1 MREQWAA
8 EREEAKKVEAMRHQV
23 LMQANEEL
31 HEFNKQKRSMLADT
45 VAAERQSDMERLQAQ
60 LALEA
65 HESEREE
72 AARASMQH
80 ETRRFAEHMMM
91 QKRALASKEI
101 GCDPDR
107 SAAFNAAEGTLSIKT
122 GATAN
127 HPDRG
132 GRGERSGGVTMLYLG
147 GDDQEIRKA
156 RELARSAWTPP
167 HLLACCVP
175 GRPRESAA

>member
-1 MREQWAA
+1 MPFLESLELQPESTRGELENRASD
-8 EREEAKKVEAMRHQV
+8 V
-23 LMQANEEL
+23 LL
-31 HEFNKQKRSMLADT
+31 
-45 VAAERQSDMERLQAQ
+45 Q
-60 LALEA
+60 LAAQWE
-65 HESEREE
+65 
-72 AARASMQH
+72 
-80 ETRRFAEHMMM
+80 RFAHGDGKGLVAFKGVDFPGNDLKTLPCQTLREA
-91 QKRALASKEI
+91 RALASKEI

-147 GDDQEIRKA
+147 GDDQAMRKA

-175 GRPRESAA
+175 GRPRESVA

>member
-1 MREQWAA
+1 MPWLAIPFSHARRRAA
-8 EREEAKKVEAMRHQV
+8 LFAHFELDPESNQLV
-23 LMQANEEL
+23 LLDSTGATIHRDGATL
-31 HEFNKQKRSMLADT
+31 L
-45 VAAERQSDMERLQAQ
+45 Q
-60 LALEA
+60 LAAQWE
-65 HESEREE
+65 
-72 AARASMQH
+72 
-80 ETRRFAEHMMM
+80 RFAHGDGKGLVAFKGVDFPGNDLKTLPCQTLREA
-91 QKRALASKEI
+91 RALASKEI

-147 GDDQEIRKA
+147 GDDQAMRKA

-175 GRPRESAA
+175 GRPTESAA